1 MGVNGQ
7 ITKAISIAWILLV
20 PMGLWYTYQVYP
32 PYISGHWIDV
42 FAFLVLISLVASVP
56 MVINNIPIFSI
67 QWISMATFL
76 SFGLFVEMLFAQVAI
91 MIVLFRIRIQKE
103 QFFRIPMNSIMF
115 FIVSLG
121 SGAAYYAFGGQTGSE
136 IVHGHLSLMLAAAYV
151 IFYFI
156 FNQVLILFIQY
167 IVYRDTGSFFGKSL
181 AWETVISFITFPLGF
196 ILYILYS
203 QVGLLGLLIVGIP
216 FASLSLILKLYY
228 SSGKINEN
236 LQKAAEIGHQLAE
249 KLNVNDVIDL
259 FLQKLSEMLPVDYAY
274 ILDVVENKE
283 LQVIRR
289 IELGEILPNDIEPL
303 KKNEGLGGMVW
314 AQKKAALYKL
324 KKDWKKIISGYF
336 PNDAESV
343 LSVPIVRNN
352 KVVGVLFLACKRKG
366 AYEKAQLMIV
376 DILCSHFAI
385 AVDNARHYEEAKM
398 YSEHCALTKLYNY
411 RYFENKLSDEFEKL
425 HQFERKSLSLIMLDL
440 DHFKNVND
448 TYGHQS
454 GNEILCELANRV
466 KRLVGNSGTAAR
478 YGGEEFVILLP
489 DSKKNEAIQMAELV
503 RQTIANTPFSLKQH
517 IGQEQLEIQ
526 ITVTASIGVSTAP
539 EDADDALTLIRH
551 ADRALYVGAKRA
563 GRNRVAEYS
572 SC

>member
-1 MGVNGQ
+1 
-7 ITKAISIAWILLV
+7 
-20 PMGLWYTYQVYP
+20 MGLWYTYQVYP

-42 FAFLVLISLVASVP
+42 FTFLVLISLVASVP

-76 SFGLFVEMLFAQVAI
+76 SFGLFVEMLFAQVVI

-115 FIVSLG
+115 FFVSLG
-121 SGAAYYAFGGQTGSE
+121 SGAAYYSFGGQTGSE
-136 IVHGHLSLMLAAAYV
+136 IVHGHLSLMLAAVYV
-151 IFYFI
+151 IFNFI

-196 ILYILYS
+196 ILYILYT
-203 QVGLLGLLIVGIP
+203 QIGLLGLLIVGIP
-216 FASLSLILKLYY
+216 FASLLLILKLYY
-228 SSGKINEN
+228 SSGNINEN

-249 KLNVNDVIDL
+249 KLNINDVIGL

-283 LQVIRR
+283 LHVIRR
-289 IELGEILPNDIEPL
+289 IELGEVLPNDIEPL

-314 AQKKAALYKL
+314 AQNKAALYKL

-376 DILCSHFAI
+376 DILCSHFAVAI
-385 AVDNARHYEEAKM
+385 ENARHYEEAKM
-398 YSEHCALTKLYNY
+398 HSEHCAMTQLYNY
-411 RYFENKLSDEFEKL
+411 RYFEKKLSAEFDKL
-425 HQFERKSLSLIMLDL
+425 HQLERKSLSLIMLDL
-440 DHFKNVND
+440 DHFKDIND
-448 TYGHQS
+448 TFGHES
-454 GNEILCELANRV
+454 GNEVLRELANRL
-466 KRLVGNSGTAAR
+466 KLLVGGRGTVAR

-489 DSKKNEAIQMAELV
+489 NSKKNEAMQMAELV
-503 RQTIANTPFSLKQH
+503 RQTIANRPFSLKQH
-517 IGQEQLEIQ
+517 IGQEQLDIH

-539 EDADDALTLIRH
+539 EDADDSLTLIRH

-563 GRNRVAEYS
+563 GRNRVADYS

>member
-1 MGVNGQ
+1 
-7 ITKAISIAWILLV
+7 
-20 PMGLWYTYQVYP
+20 
-32 PYISGHWIDV
+32 
-42 FAFLVLISLVASVP
+42 LISLVASVP

-103 QFFRIPMNSIMF
+103 QFFRIPMNSILF
-115 FIVSLG
+115 FFVSLG
-121 SGAAYYAFGGQTGSE
+121 SGAVYYAFGGQTGSG
-136 IVHGHLSLMLAAAYV
+136 IVHSNLSLMLAAVYV
-151 IFYFI
+151 IFNYI
-156 FNQVLILFIQY
+156 INQMLILFIQF

-196 ILYILYS
+196 ILYILYT

-314 AQKKAALYKL
+314 AQKKSALYKL
-324 KKDWKKIISGYF
+324 KKDWKKFISGYF

-376 DILCSHFAI
+376 DILCSHFAV

-466 KRLVGNSGTAAR
+466 KRLVGNRGTAAR

-489 DSKKNEAIQMAELV
+489 DSKKNEAIQLAELV
-503 RQTIANTPFSLKQH
+503 RQTIANTPCTLKQH

-572 SC
+572 TC